1 MLQFGG
7 DVLREVPP
15 RYWLATAVF
24 ALGALLAYLV
34 GLVNRRLLRRAG
46 VPATIEGTAFERMAR
61 ELGTSTV
68 SIVAQLSAYFVLAIA
83 VVVALTVARIEYT
96 AIFWSDL
103 VQFVPKLFI
112 AVLILIVGVVVG
124 DKVELV
130 VQEYLSEIKLPDV
143 NVIPLL
149 AKYSV
154 FYVATLIALAQVG
167 LQTLA
172 LVVLL
177 GLYGLAVIVFS
188 VVAFWDMLRS
198 AAAGVYLLLD
208 QPYGIGDEVRL
219 GEERGIVQEVDLF
232 VTHVES
238 DEEEYIVPNSRVF
251 KDGIVRVR

>member
-1 MLQFGG
+1 MLQFGDG
-7 DVLREVPP
+7 VLGTVPP
-15 RYWLATAVF
+15 RYWLAVGVF
-24 ALGALLAYLV
+24 VLGAMLAYLV

-46 VPATIEGTAFERMAR
+46 VPGTIEGTAFERMAR

-83 VVVALTVARIEYT
+83 IVVALTVARIQYT

-103 VQFVPKLFI
+103 VQFVPKLFV
-112 AVLILIVGVVVG
+112 ALLILIVGVVVG

-130 VQEYLSEIKLPDV
+130 VQEYISEVKLPDV

-149 AKYSV
+149 AKYTV
-154 FYVATLIALAQVG
+154 FYIAALIALAQVG

-177 GLYGLAVIVFS
+177 GLYGLAL
-188 VVAFWDMLRS
+188 VAFGTVAFGDMLRS
-198 AAAGVYLLLD
+198 AAAGVYLLLNE
-208 QPYGIGDEVRL
+208 PYGIGDEVRL
-219 GEERGIVQEVDLF
+219 GDRRGIVQEVDLF

-251 KDGIVRVR
+251 RDGIVRVR